1 MMPKSGNRFSDD
13 FLFDLEPDSDFRSIR
28 PEIIRLWRYSMAI
41 RGFKPSNLRSHG
53 ARNAR
58 SRAAELPGECGQSR
72 SARTF
77 RIWYS
82 SSRMRRQ
89 IVNGLGMA
97 ASCSCDP

>member
-1 MMPKSGNRFSDD
+1 MLY
-13 FLFDLEPDSDFRSIR
+13 LFDLEPDDFRSIR
-28 PEIIRLWRYSMAI
+28 PEIIRLWRYPMAI

-53 ARNAR
+53 ARNAG

-89 IVNGLGMA
+89 IVNGLGIA
-97 ASCSCDP
+97 ASRSCDP